1 MFKENPCTVCGKSTP
16 KLLFDDNKLRIPIC
30 SYECEHKYLD
40 SLSKKEE
47 TRLVNRFENRIA
59 RTKHL
64 LRSCWATAGVGILV
78 ILTGFLTKTA
88 SIFIVGASLVTICAF
103 LTRYFEGR
111 ILELAQ
117 TRKRIAV

>member
-16 KLLFDDNKLRIPIC
+16 RLLFDDNKLRIPIC

-47 TRLVNRFENRIA
+47 ERLVSRFDSRMA

-64 LRSCWATAGVGILV
+64 LRLCWATAGVGVLV
-78 ILTGFLTKTA
+78 ILAGFLTKTA
-88 SIFIVGASLVTICAF
+88 AVFIIGASLATICAF
-103 LTRYFEGR
+103 LTRYFEGKA
-111 ILELAQ
+111 LKLAQ